1 MFTPSRAQLQEA
13 LNAAHLNMPLDVA
26 LQSPPLRI
34 ALRNT
39 AHALAMRKAMQQ
51 RKPVIDHKRLAAG
64 DNDDED
70 TDEQPTTSQLSI

>member
-26 LQSPPLRI
+26 LQSPALRI

-39 AHALAMRKAMQQ
+39 AHALATRKAKQQ
-51 RKPVIDHKRLAAG
+51 RTPAIDHKRLAAG
-64 DNDDED
+64 DID
-70 TDEQPTTSQLSI
+70 